1 MIEDDFVKKDYWW
14 NSLSLRL
21 WLLLKIKMVSPF
33 LRPCW
38 NKEDSKNDGDD
49 ENIVRDDD
57 EDNGE
62 NEDVNTLNKKRCIAE
77 HHPVWA
83 ADSHLS

>member
-1 MIEDDFVKKDYWW
+1 MFE
-14 NSLSLRL
+14 
-21 WLLLKIKMVSPF
+21 LKIKMVSLF